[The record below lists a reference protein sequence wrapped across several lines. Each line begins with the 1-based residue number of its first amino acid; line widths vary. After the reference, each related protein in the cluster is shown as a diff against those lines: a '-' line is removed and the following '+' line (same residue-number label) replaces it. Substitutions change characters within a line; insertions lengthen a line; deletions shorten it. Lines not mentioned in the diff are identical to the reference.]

1 MCFLT
6 VNNGDKSNFNRI
18 YETKLFGWLEKVLL
32 AYWEIGQREW
42 LVIYHFYAKHKWQI
56 NARSA
61 IIGSLVLRRQRMN
74 WNFNNFVWELEEEE
88 DEDGSVCTS
97 NFFRNQMRNLSEF
110 FSLIEKK
117 SVWYLSKANMKIFM
131 NRMHTRNDLC
141 ERHSECFHSSLN
153 LSMDSICM
161 KKKNIMQQQTSMD
174 WVYAWG
180 MWIACHIDKSDSFQC
195 AHQVDQ
201 SWTLILMIF
210 LFPFNL
216 DAWFSYN
223 CVLNKHAN

>member
-61 IIGSLVLRRQRMN
+61 IIGSLDLRRQRMN
-74 WNFNNFVWELEEEE
+74 WNFNNFVWER
-88 DEDGSVCTS
+88 GMMVVYARPTFSATKCAI
-97 NFFRNQMRNLSEF
+97 FQIF
-110 FSLIEKK
+110 FSHRKEKRMIF
-117 SVWYLSKANMKIFM
+117 VQSKYENFL

-174 WVYAWG
+174 WVYSWS